1 MSFSQNKY
9 QVVRSAISYELANF
23 LFCYFLN
30 KRQVA
35 KTLNKAGW
43 KNIDGIFGSWN
54 DKQVINTYS
63 NYSDIAMETLLMK
76 LKPIMQEVTNLELV
90 ETYSYA
96 RIYKKGDIL
105 KKHKDRPSCQIS
117 TTLNLGGPLWPIFL
131 EDLNNNEKKIILGP
145 GDMLIYRGCELKHW
159 REEFDSNDCAQV
171 FLHYNDK
178 NSDLKLQNKYD
189 QRPHL
194 GLPASFKKSLSQ

>member
-9 QVVRSAISYELANF
+9 QVVRSAISYELSNF

-63 NYSDIAMETLLMK
+63 NYSDIAMETLLIK
-76 LKPIMQEVTNLELV
+76 LKPIMQEVTNLDLV

-131 EDLNNNEKKIILGP
+131 EDLNNNEKKIIFGP
-145 GDMLIYRGCELKHW
+145 GDMLIYRGCELQHW

-194 GLPASFKKSLSQ
+194 GLPSSFKKSLSQ